1 MSQPSFLFCGLYCL
15 NNTCQF
21 DQSLHSSQKLD
32 PIAFLFCFFFSFR
45 SAEKPIQLSTGSK
58 SDHEDDLDYD
68 GALAKFIQSTQRV
81 FSESSSDENGF
92 DVVDAPKDEVDA
104 DSEAT
109 TSQSQATYIVINS
122 HDVLQL
128 TVTPTAVAILTEL
141 SQVIFR
147 WLRVKE
153 IGNCRSRWV
162 GACNS
167 TIFLSRRFHGPISL
181 EWDFRGNATTNHKKL
196 IDVTALLD
204 RNCLSFTKEKVY

>member
-1 MSQPSFLFCGLYCL
+1 MSQPSFLFCGFYCL

-32 PIAFLFCFFFSFR
+32 QIGVFVFVFVFLFR

-92 DVVDAPKDEVDA
+92 DDGDAPKDEVDA

-128 TVTPTAVAILTEL
+128 TVTPTAVGILTEL

-147 WLRVKE
+147 
-153 IGNCRSRWV
+153 
-162 GACNS
+162 
-167 TIFLSRRFHGPISL
+167 
-181 EWDFRGNATTNHKKL
+181 
-196 IDVTALLD
+196 
-204 RNCLSFTKEKVY
+204 